1 MKNFIVPVDF
11 SAQSLNAALYAVSF
25 AEGIGG
31 SVTLIHVCQAPV
43 SVNEIPVPD
52 AIVNVIEKD
61 AEKEM
66 AALKDEL
73 LSKTAGGVKIYTEIK
88 EGSIIAELMLAAKAI
103 QPAAVIMGT
112 HGRGNLERLLFGS
125 NTLLAAKNLSC
136 PVIVIPAGA
145 KFRPIKKIG
154 LASDF
159 RNVIN
164 ATPAG
169 AIKQFISLLNAKL
182 FILHVSPEKS
192 NQPLAEEIEQSA
204 WVNEIFNDVHPE
216 FHFIHHDNIE
226 KGLNEFMLKNDV
238 DLLLIVPKSH
248 SFADSLL
255 HKTHLKDFILN
266 AQVPLVSI
274 HA

>member
-11 SAQSLNAALYAVSF
+11 SPQSLNAAFYAASF
-25 AEGIGG
+25 AEVAGA
-31 SVTLIHVCQAPV
+31 SLTLLHVCQAPV
-43 SVNEIPVPD
+43 AVNEIPVPD
-52 AIVNVIEKD
+52 EVIDVMEKD

-66 AALKDEL
+66 NALKSDL
-73 LSKTAGGVKIYTEIK
+73 LQKTGSRIKIYSEIK
-88 EGSIIAELMLAAKAI
+88 EGNLIATLMHAVKAI
-103 QPAAVIMGT
+103 QPAAVVMGT

-136 PVIVIPAGA
+136 PLIVVPAGA
-145 KFRPIKKIG
+145 KFQPIKKIG

-159 RNVIN
+159 RDVIN
-164 ATPAG
+164 ATPAD
-169 AIKQFISLLNAKL
+169 AIKKFIQLLDARL
-182 FILHVSPEKS
+182 YILHVSHKDDS
-192 NQPLAEEIEQSA
+192 QPSAEEIEQSA

-216 FHFIHHDNIE
+216 FQFIHDDNIE
-226 KGLNEFMLKNDV
+226 KGLTAFMLSNSI
-238 DLLLIVPKSH
+238 DLLLIVPKTH